1 MPPPP
6 RQGILLNRMQVRNRK
21 TLLILVMFVFWSWG
35 VCVCPLC
42 VLTYRFRSTCGEN
55 RICGC
60 VRSGSLTRIVVSKV
74 IAKLV
79 DKADFE
85 VGATL
90 GAL

>member
-1 MPPPP
+1 
-6 RQGILLNRMQVRNRK
+6 
-21 TLLILVMFVFWSWG
+21 
-35 VCVCPLC
+35 VCPLC